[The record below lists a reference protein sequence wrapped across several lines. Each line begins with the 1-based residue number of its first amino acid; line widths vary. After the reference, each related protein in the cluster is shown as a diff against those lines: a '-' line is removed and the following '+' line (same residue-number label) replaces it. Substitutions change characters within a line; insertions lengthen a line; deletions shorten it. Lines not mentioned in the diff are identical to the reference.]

1 MAIYYKE
8 MTDIHLFGV
17 TTTTGKYLE
26 KKICSRKDI
35 FNFIGYSRK
44 NLSYKF
50 IDFNSDKISINS
62 NKNIIIS
69 CAPLWEF
76 ANYINKIKKFNKKLL
91 ENINAF
97 IVCSSSSV
105 ITKRFSFNNFDKEL
119 VKKLNSAEQK
129 LINICQE
136 LKIKCIVIRPTIIYG
151 CFNEYS
157 DNNLRLLVK
166 VMRSFPFIF
175 LPKNSGLRQPIHA
188 SQLADAIF
196 YLLESKILSR
206 KNNSYDSQ
214 IINIG
219 GDEELEYKSILIKLK
234 NNFPKNDSIKRCL
247 IIEIP
252 QLIFIFLAL
261 PIFLFSPKSYEAL
274 IRLNSNLSG
283 FLKVSNLIH
292 SKEKKFPI
300 RPLSE

>member
-1 MAIYYKE
+1 MK
-8 MTDIHLFGV
+8 DIHLFGV

-35 FNFIGYSRK
+35 FKFIGYSRK

-50 IDFNSDKISINS
+50 IDFNSDKISITSKN
-62 NKNIIIS
+62 NIIIS
-69 CAPLWEF
+69 CAPIWEF
-76 ANYINKIKKFNKKLL
+76 VNYINKIKKFNKKPLK
-91 ENINAF
+91 NINAF

-129 LINICQE
+129 LIKICQE
-136 LKIKCIVIRPTIIYG
+136 LKIKCIVIRPTLIYG
-151 CFNEYS
+151 CFNGYS

-166 VMRSFPFIF
+166 IMRSFPFIF
-175 LPKNSGLRQPIHA
+175 FPKNSGLRQPIHA

-196 YLLESKILSR
+196 YLLETRIISK
-206 KNNSYDSQ
+206 KNNNYDSE

-219 GDEELEYKSILIKLK
+219 GDEELKYRSILIKLK
-234 NNFPKNDSIKRCL
+234 NNFPKKDSIKRCL

-252 QLIFIFLAL
+252 QLIFIFFTL
-261 PIFLFSPKSYEAL
+261 PIFLFSPKAYEAL
-274 IRLNSNLSG
+274 MRLNSNLSG
-283 FLKVSNLIH
+283 FLKVSNLIN
-292 SKEKKFPI
+292 SKEKKFPV